1 MLSFLTS
8 RAGASLVAI
17 VVVLGILTYSH
28 RFAYQAGRQVERAA
42 ILTRSV
48 EVLRER
54 NAVDDQIRNMDGA
67 ALCRAL
73 GGLPDECAGIGM

>member
-1 MLSFLTS
+1 MFDFV
-8 RAGASLVAI
+8 RIGAGAVIGAA
-17 VVVLGILTYSH
+17 VVFTP
-28 RFAYQAGRQVERAA
+28 AYLIGKSDGRASERAA

-54 NAVDDQIRNMDGA
+54 NAVDGQIRNMDGA

-73 GGLPDECAGIGM
+73 GGLPDECASIGM